1 MGIVQIRKHKDN
13 PTELTNMAE
22 NENSDWLK
30 FAAGGALITGG
41 LLLLT
46 GQRRAG
52 AVVAAAGAGL
62 ALADQRDGVRAVW
75 NQVPGYIEKLQ
86 TLITQV
92 QDKVE
97 TLSSKR
103 DTLHRVLS
111 SFSKGA

>member
-13 PTELTNMAE
+13 PTEMTNMPE
-22 NENSDWLK
+22 NENPDWLK

-62 ALADQRDGVRAVW
+62 ALVDQRDGVRTVW
-75 NQVPGYIEKLQ
+75 NQVPGYIDRLQ
-86 TLITQV
+86 TLINQV
-92 QDKVE
+92 EEKVE
-97 TLSSKR
+97 AFSSKR
-103 DTLHRVLS
+103 DSLHQVLT
-111 SFSKGA
+111 SFRRGA